1 MTTTEK
7 STAWH
12 ERAGRSIPGA
22 VSSPVR
28 AFQAVG
34 GTPRYFT
41 SGSGSRVTD
50 VDGNEYVDLVGSW
63 GPMILGHAHPAVVAA
78 VTEAASQSF
87 SFGAPS
93 VNEVLLAEEILDR
106 VDAIERVRFVSS
118 GTEAVMTALRLA
130 RAATGRSLIVKF
142 AGCYHGHVDSMLVKA
157 GSGVATLGL
166 AASPG
171 ITDGQVRDT
180 LVVDYNDVEAL
191 REVFSEHGDN
201 IAAIITESA
210 AANMGVVPP
219 TDEFLAAITELSQAH
234 GSLLILD
241 EVMTG
246 FRLSRAGWWGKI
258 GREKNVRPDLFT
270 FGKVIG
276 GGFPVAAVGGRA
288 EVMDLLAPLGS
299 VYQAGTLSGN
309 PVATASGLTTL
320 HHLTEGSYKILDQR
334 ASQVGQAVSAA
345 LAAEGVPHSLQTE
358 GNLFSVFFTEGPV
371 RNFSDAKAQ
380 NTKQFGVF
388 FHAMLDNG
396 VSLPPSAFEAWFVS
410 TAMTDDDVA
419 VVEAAA
425 RLAAKAVASS

>member
-1 MTTTEK
+1 MTTEK

-12 ERAGRSIPGA
+12 ERATRSIPGA

-41 SGSGSRVTD
+41 SGAGSRVTD

-63 GPMILGHAHPAVVAA
+63 GPMILGHAHPAVVEA
-78 VTEAASQSF
+78 VTSAAAQSF

-93 VNEVLLAEEILDR
+93 VNEVLLAEEILER
-106 VDAIERVRFVSS
+106 VGAIERVRFVSS

-171 ITDGQVRDT
+171 ITEGQVGDT
-180 LVVDYNDVEAL
+180 IVVDYNDSEAL
-191 REVFSEHGDN
+191 RQVFSERGDM

-219 TDEFLAAITELSQAH
+219 TDDFLDTMSELCRTH

-246 FRLSRAGWWGKI
+246 FRLSRAGWWGKF
-258 GREKNVRPDLFT
+258 GLEKNIAPDLFT
-270 FGKVIG
+270 YGKVIG
-276 GGFPVAAVGGRA
+276 GGFPVAAVAGRA
-288 EVMDLLAPLGS
+288 EVMDLLAPVGS

-309 PVATASGLTTL
+309 PVATASGLATL
-320 HHLTEGSYKILDQR
+320 QHLTEDSYRVLDRR
-334 ASQVGQAVSAA
+334 AQEVGQVVSNA
-345 LAAEGVPHSLQTE
+345 LSGEGVPHVLQTE

-371 RNFSDAKAQ
+371 RNFSDATAQ

-388 FHAMLDNG
+388 FHAMLDGG

-410 TAMTDDDVA
+410 TAMTDIDVE
-419 VVEAAA
+419 VVEQAAKNAATLAAA
-425 RLAAKAVASS
+425 V

>member
-1 MTTTEK
+1 MRITEK

-50 VDGNEYVDLVGSW
+50 VDGNDYVDLVGSW

-78 VTEAASQSF
+78 VKEAASQSF

-171 ITDGQVRDT
+171 ITEGQVRDT

-219 TDEFLAAITELSQAH
+219 TDEFLAAITDLCEAH

-246 FRLSRAGWWGKI
+246 FRLSRAGWWGKF
-258 GREKNVRPDLFT
+258 GRGKSVWPDLFT
-270 FGKVIG
+270 YGKVIG

-288 EVMDLLAPLGS
+288 AVMDLLAPLGS

-320 HHLTEGSYKILDQR
+320 QHLTESSYKILDQR
-334 ASQVGQAVSAA
+334 AAQVGQVVSAA
-345 LAAEGVPHSLQTE
+345 LEAEGVPHSLQTE
-358 GNLFSVFFTEGPV
+358 GNLFSVFFAEGPV
-371 RNFSDAKAQ
+371 RNFSDATAQ

-388 FHAMLDNG
+388 FHAMLENG

-410 TAMTDDDVA
+410 TAMTDHDVA
-419 VVEAAA
+419 IVETAA
-425 RLAAKAVASS
+425 RAAAKAAASS